1 MLKDIAARSFLF
13 SYDYGEDD
21 DGGDVLGQTGVIIMI
36 PLVIA
41 CCPSTL
47 PVTLNAQH
55 DPHIPFKILTFC
67 VLPFNQTTAISAN
80 EGRF

>member
-21 DGGDVLGQTGVIIMI
+21 DGGDILGQTGVIMMI

-55 DPHIPFKILTFC
+55 DPHIPFKSIDLLCTSF
-67 VLPFNQTTAISAN
+67 
-80 EGRF
+80 